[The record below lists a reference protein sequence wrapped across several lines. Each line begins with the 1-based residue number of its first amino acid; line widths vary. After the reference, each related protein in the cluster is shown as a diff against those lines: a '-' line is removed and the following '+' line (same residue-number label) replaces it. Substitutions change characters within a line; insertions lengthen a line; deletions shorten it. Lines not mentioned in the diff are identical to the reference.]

1 MAGAKK
7 DSKKKSKNPTSL
19 EEIAA
24 NIQSQ
29 RTYVTC
35 GPDENRHTAEHQ
47 YSGAYA
53 SMGIDNTFTMES
65 FRENFKM
72 WITHMDDEKVVFEM
86 SGISPAIANAFRRI
100 LIAEV
105 PTMAI
110 EKVYMVNNTSIIQD
124 EVFAHRLGLVPIR
137 ADPRLFEYKAE
148 GETYNERNTIVFK
161 MNVRCYRE
169 KTDDGSKGPLMNQ
182 HVYTNEL
189 VWLPKGS
196 ELPPDEE
203 SKFTAFTQSQ
213 AEYLKEKNDESSG
226 ERGGRG
232 RGGYTAVR
240 RKRSQRDRHR
250 QRRHPAVQDGR
261 RAGDRAR
268 GALHERTRQGTR
280 QVVAGGHHVVQDGA
294 QD

>member
-7 DSKKKSKNPTSL
+7 ESKKKVKNPTSM

-24 NIQSQ
+24 NIQTQ
-29 RTYVTC
+29 REFVTC
-35 GPDENRHTAEHQ
+35 GADENRHTAEHQ

-53 SMGIDNTFTMES
+53 SVGIDNSFSMQS

-72 WITHMDDEKVVFEM
+72 EITHMDAERVVFEM
-86 SGISPAIANAFRRI
+86 QGISPAIANAFRRI

-110 EKVYMVNNTSIIQD
+110 EKVYMVNNTSVIQD

-148 GETYNERNTIVFK
+148 GETYNERNTIVFN

-169 KTDDGSKGPLMNQ
+169 KTDDGSKGPLMNSY
-182 HVYTNEL
+182 VYTNEL

-213 AEYLKEKNDESSG
+213 AEYLKERNDEAAVAAAAAGEEVTPLYGDNDPPDMAKSSL
-226 ERGGRG
+226 E
-232 RGGYTAVR
+232 
-240 RKRSQRDRHR
+240 
-250 QRRHPAVQDGR
+250 PAPFTK
-261 RAGDRAR
+261 
-268 GALHERTRQGTR
+268 HS
-280 QVVAGGHHVVQDGA
+280 GHDNRN
-294 QD
+294 DTT